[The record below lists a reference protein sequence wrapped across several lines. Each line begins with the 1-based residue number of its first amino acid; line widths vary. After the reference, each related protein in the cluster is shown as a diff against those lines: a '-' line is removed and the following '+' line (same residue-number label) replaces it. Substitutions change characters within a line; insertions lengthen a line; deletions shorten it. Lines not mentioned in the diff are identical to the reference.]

1 MKKSITALCIAAG
14 LLGSSLS
21 FAAAPAAAAPA
32 APAATAPAAA
42 TAAPAASTAPA
53 AAATKAP
60 AKAKGA
66 PMAQAP
72 GGGADK
78 VWVNDSSKVYHC
90 QDDKFYGKTKKG
102 NYLTEAEAKAKGF
115 KADHGKACAK

>member
-21 FAAAPAAAAPA
+21 FAAAPTAAASTAAVAPATATAAPATPA
-32 APAATAPAAA
+32 APAA
-42 TAAPAASTAPA
+42 
-53 AAATKAP
+53 AAATKTP
-60 AKAKGA
+60 AKAKGT
-66 PMAQAP
+66 PMTQAP

-78 VWVNDSSKVYHC
+78 VWVNDASKVYHC
-90 QDDKFYGKTKKG
+90 PDGKFYGKTKKG

>member
-32 APAATAPAAA
+32 APAATASATA

-66 PMAQAP
+66 PMTQAP

-90 QDDKFYGKTKKG
+90 PDDKFYGKTKKG
-102 NYLTEAEAKAKGF
+102 NYLTEAEAKTKGF

>member
-21 FAAAPAAAAPA
+21 FAAAPAATAPA
-32 APAATAPAAA
+32 APAAATAP
-42 TAAPAASTAPA
+42 AAPAASTAPA
-53 AAATKAP
+53 AAAATKAP
-60 AKAKGA
+60 ANANGT

-90 QDDKFYGKTKKG
+90 PDDKFYGKTKKG
-102 NYLTEAEAKAKGF
+102 NYLTEAEAKTKGF

>member
-32 APAATAPAAA
+32 APAATASATA

-53 AAATKAP
+53 AVATKAP

-66 PMAQAP
+66 PMTQAP

-90 QDDKFYGKTKKG
+90 PDDKFYGKTKKG